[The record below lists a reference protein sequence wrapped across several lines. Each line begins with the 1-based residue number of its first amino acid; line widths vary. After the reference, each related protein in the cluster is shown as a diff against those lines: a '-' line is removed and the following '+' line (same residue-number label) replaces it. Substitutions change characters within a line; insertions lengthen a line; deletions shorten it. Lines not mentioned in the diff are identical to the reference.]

1 MSKTCLRNSVL
12 LSNNVKPKTQ
22 RERETP
28 PITDSKEIYY
38 NNSFGNEQPETKI
51 DVDPRLEIT
60 FKHLDLMP
68 LLNKFSE
75 KKILFVDMLFLSKE
89 DLINMDISMVYRN
102 RLLKFSEAYQK
113 FAVDFTLEEVI
124 LFFKRNNT
132 FNINQKLKKKNSRK
146 KEVITHNVYHNE
158 VFVPKNNIDKKEII
172 LDRKESHR
180 SNVSIDHM
188 EINYSKDKK
197 NVQINNIN
205 EYNNA
210 SMKSNISV
218 IKKSN
223 SKSNLFSKFQK
234 ISKEIEKYMNEYNVI
249 NNHDRQINKRH
260 NIKCL
265 NRHAS
270 YRNIKNENKMLNRNK
285 SMTNVNDRKTSNNH
299 SSINNIVVCPNNQ
312 NVNQSI
318 NINQNHEDSNETVT
332 IHTSCMKKFNDLQ
345 KQKELLKSSLNNC
358 NNVIKERKKLIK
370 LLEDELI
377 M

>member
-28 PITDSKEIYY
+28 PIADSKEIYY
-38 NNSFGNEQPETKI
+38 NNSFGNEQPENKI

-113 FAVDFTLEEVI
+113 FGVDFTLEEVI

-132 FNINQKLKKKNSRK
+132 FNINQKLKKNNSRK
-146 KEVITHNVYHNE
+146 KEVITPNVYNNE
-158 VFVPKNNIDKKEII
+158 VFVPKNNVEKKEII
-172 LDRKESHR
+172 PERKESHR
-180 SNVSIDHM
+180 SNVSIEHM

-197 NVQINNIN
+197 KDQINNIN
-205 EYNNA
+205 EYNNP
-210 SMKSNISV
+210 SMKSNITV

-234 ISKEIEKYMNEYNVI
+234 ISKEIEKYMNEYNGI

-260 NIKCL
+260 NTKCL

-270 YRNIKNENKMLNRNK
+270 YRNIKSENKMLNRNK
-285 SMTNVNDRKTSNNH
+285 NMTNLNDRKTSNNH
-299 SSINNIVVCPNNQ
+299 NSINNIVVCPNNQ
-312 NVNQSI
+312 NISQSI
-318 NINQNHEDSNETVT
+318 NINQNHEESNETVT
-332 IHTSCMKKFNDLQ
+332 IHTSCIKKFNDLQ

-370 LLEDELI
+370 LLEDELV